1 MRPIRTLVLSLGL
14 ATVSLAGTGHA
25 WADDVRVEA
34 KTHYQAGVKAY
45 AGGDYRGA
53 IKEFSAAQQL
63 APADLNN
70 YNLALCYDKLGE
82 GDTAIQY
89 YRQYLDRVPGT
100 DRRAEIEASIA
111 RLDAAVKSVT
121 AKKQAE
127 DAQRG
132 AAEAAAK
139 KQADQKAADDA
150 RRAAEQKA
158 AEDASHDAEAKRTAP
173 LPPPPPLPSD
183 PKIVSPPVVGG
194 SSGTPGTGEGVPTGD
209 VQLDRAQHI
218 DISRLRDQR
227 VGGAASGIPDRNRG
241 PGGPNGGPNGGP
253 MPPNSG
259 NLNAQVGAGAQ
270 AGGPSGPATP
280 NGMPGAPAD
289 QAKPAE
295 APVYKKWWFWAV
307 VGVSAIV
314 LYEIANGGSSAT
326 TTRTGREQLPLGPI
340 GQTAPSGLTLM
351 RF

>member
-14 ATVSLAGTGHA
+14 ATISVAGYSGHA
-25 WADDVRVEA
+25 WADDIRVEA

-45 AGGDYRGA
+45 AASDYRTA

-82 GDTAIQY
+82 ADTAIQY

-111 RLDAAVKSVT
+111 RLDAALKSVN
-121 AKKQAE
+121 AKKLSE
-127 DAQRG
+127 DAQRAA
-132 AAEAAAK
+132 AAEAAK
-139 KQADQKAADDA
+139 KAAEQKAADDA
-150 RRAAEQKA
+150 KRAAEQKA
-158 AEDASHDAEAKRTAP
+158 AEDAKRAPGP
-173 LPPPPPLPSD
+173 LPPPPPPIEG
-183 PKIVSPPVVGG
+183 KIVTPPPPPAIGRG
-194 SSGTPGTGEGVPTGD
+194 SSGTPGTGEGVSTGD
-209 VQLDRAQHI
+209 TQLDRAQQI
-218 DISRLRDQR
+218 DISKLRDQR
-227 VGGAASGIPDRNRG
+227 VGGAGSGIPDRSAG
-241 PGGPNGGPNGGP
+241 PGRNT
-253 MPPNSG
+253 G
-259 NLNAQVGAGAQ
+259 NLNAQVGTSA
-270 AGGPSGPATP
+270 GPAGPTTP
-280 NGMPGAPAD
+280 NGTPGAPAD

-314 LYEIANGGSSAT
+314 LYEIASGGSSST
-326 TTRTGREQLPLGPI
+326 NGTRARELPLGPV
-340 GQTAPSGLTLM
+340 GQMAQPGGMTVM